1 MASLAPRSDFELP
14 DGLIHLAPG
23 GEAPS
28 LRSHRA
34 VLERYLAC
42 KGTGPAGQTVRKQT
56 VQSVRELAAAL
67 FGLSGAEA
75 IAFVPS
81 VSDGMNALSHAL
93 PVQPGDNV
101 VLEDREFGAVL
112 YPWLHLERQ
121 GVEVRL
127 VRQRDWEP
135 AESAFRAA
143 IDGRTRAVAASQVS
157 FLTGLHHNLEALSEL
172 AHARGAWFVLDA
184 THAAGA
190 VPVPGA
196 LCDFVLTACYK
207 WLLGWHGVALLG
219 WNRERVPDVEP
230 AILGWKTTAAV
241 PDRENPK
248 GYIRSEDATRFE
260 IGNPSYAGIFVLEN
274 ALRYLRE
281 LGIERIAEHD
291 RALSGVLNRALR
303 ELGLDVATPLDAAHR
318 AGNTCFWHAE
328 PEALAAKL
336 AEDGIWVNGSDG
348 RIRIGT
354 HLWCSETDVEAAVAA
369 VERALA

>member
-1 MASLAPRSDFELP
+1 MANLAPRSDFELP
-14 DGLIHLAPG
+14 EGLIHLAPG

-28 LRSHRA
+28 LRSHRT
-34 VLERYLAC
+34 VLDRYLAC
-42 KGTGPAGQTVRKQT
+42 KGTGPAGQTARGEV
-56 VQSVRELAAAL
+56 VHAVRELAAEL
-67 FGLSGAEA
+67 LGLPGAA
-75 IAFVPS
+75 SIAFMPS

-93 PVQPGDNV
+93 PVRPGDNV
-101 VLEDREFGAVL
+101 VIEDREFGAVL

-135 AESAFRAA
+135 AEGAFRAA

-157 FLTGLHHNLEALSEL
+157 FLTGLHHNLDALSAL
-172 AHARGAWFVLDA
+172 AHAHGAWFVVDA

-190 VPVPGA
+190 VPVPGP
-196 LCDFVLTACYK
+196 LCDFVLSASYK

-230 AILGWKTTAAV
+230 AILGWKTPEAV

-248 GYIRSEDATRFE
+248 AYVHSEDATRFE
-260 IGNPSYAGIFVLEN
+260 IGNPSYVGIFVLEN
-274 ALRYLRE
+274 ALRYLRQI
-281 LGIERIAEHD
+281 GIERIAEHD
-291 RALSGVLNRALR
+291 RRLSGMLNRSLR
-303 ELGLDVATPLDAAHR
+303 ELGLDVATPLDAAYR
-318 AGNTCFWHAE
+318 AGNTCFWHSQ

-336 AEDGIWVNGSDG
+336 ADDGVWVTGGDG

-354 HLWCSETDVEAAVAA
+354 HLWCSEVDVETALAAL
-369 VERALA
+369 ERALG